1 MELQRNSHH
10 VFRLMYYFVWIP
22 KYRHKVFMEPY
33 RSELK
38 SIIGKI
44 GCDYDIEVVEL
55 EIPVNHIHMV
65 VRTDPKIS
73 PAYVIQVIKS
83 ISAQEFF
90 RIRPEIKRK
99 YFWGGSY
106 GHKAILLKL

>member
-1 MELQRNSHH
+1 
-10 VFRLMYYFVWIP
+10 
-22 KYRHKVFMEPY
+22 MEPY

-44 GCDYDIEVVEL
+44 GYDYDIEVAEL

-90 RIRPEIKRK
+90 RIRPEKRENI
-99 YFWGGSY
+99 FGEVVMDT
-106 GHKAILLKL
+106 KLFC